1 MRRRVIIV
9 FCALSLAF
17 LAGLWVAGRD
27 TFVQAQSVTPAPW
40 LSVAGPFEFCYNYP
54 GMVGC
59 ALAED
64 KTGDRFVNG
73 WKVDVDRARAD
84 CLRWGAVGTLPAAYF
99 TLDPLCSGGARLV
112 GGIYWFAEP
121 VVGTPTPPTPAATV
135 SEPPFTSPPAS
146 SLTPTPFPTSGMGTP
161 TVTPSATRPPPMV
174 TPGGAI
180 IPTLSPAQKRAF
192 STYCD
197 LSGQGYGMTIWGSY
211 GLTYNVPDEWCAP
224 VRDANEELLRRMRE
238 ATVTWIRVRP

>member
-1 MRRRVIIV
+1 MRRRVIVV

-27 TFVQAQSVTPAPW
+27 TFVQAQAVTPAPW

-146 SLTPTPFPTSGMGTP
+146 SPTPTPFPTSGTETP
-161 TVTPSATRPPPMV
+161 A
-174 TPGGAI
+174 TPGNV
-180 IPTLSPAQKRAF
+180 PTLSPAQKRAF
-192 STYCD
+192 TVYCD
-197 LSGQGYGMTIWGSY
+197 PSGRPYGMILFGSRD
-211 GLTYNVPDEWCAP
+211 LTYSVPDEWCVG
-224 VRDANEELLRRMRE
+224 VRDNSQDLLRRMAE
-238 ATVTWIRVRP
+238 STPAWVEVRP